1 MLSLR
6 MGVNDHTLTFAFA
19 NILHIKEAVEERIDK
34 LRGHY
39 HKLRKLLFQSRVKL
53 VIFLRC
59 NLKILL
65 QLPSQSARII
75 GHI

>member
-6 MGVNDHTLTFAFA
+6 MGVNDHTLTLEFV
-19 NILHIKEAVEERIDK
+19 NILHIIETVEERIDK

-65 QLPSQSARII
+65 QLPRQSV
-75 GHI
+75 

>member
-6 MGVNDHTLTFAFA
+6 MGVNDHTLTSRFAY
-19 NILHIKEAVEERIDK
+19 ILHIIETVEERIDK
-34 LRGHY
+34 LRSHY
-39 HKLRKLLFQSRVKL
+39 HELRKLLLQSRVKL

-65 QLPSQSARII
+65 QLPRLLVWVID
-75 GHI
+75 HT